1 VESAAVPQFLF
12 DSNMMIPRP
21 ATKADASRSSLKS
34 AKRDGNSCSRS
45 EAEDLD
51 QQYKSFQGASLLKET
66 SSPGIR
72 REVQRGD
79 PLLRPALTV
88 SSPSSS
94 SFSSAPPAGQPAPPA
109 SAIPDS
115 LRALT
120 LDLQSQNCASINP
133 ALMSPISN
141 IHNQLKEDMAHLLQI
156 HSKNREHEG
165 ILFKDAVN
173 INLRNCFS
181 ILRTVPKLFSD

>member
-1 VESAAVPQFLF
+1 MV
-12 DSNMMIPRP
+12 IPHP
-21 ATKADASRSSLKS
+21 ATKVDAGQSSLKLDQ
-34 AKRDGNSCSRS
+34 RDGSSCGRS
-45 EAEDLD
+45 EDEDFDLH
-51 QQYKSFQGASLLKET
+51 YKSFQGASKLEET
-66 SSPGIR
+66 SSPSKR
-72 REVQRGD
+72 QEVQRGD
-79 PLLRPALTV
+79 PSQRPVIVV
-88 SSPSSS
+88 SSPLS
-94 SFSSAPPAGQPAPPA
+94 SFSSASPGGQPAPPPA
-109 SAIPDS
+109 SAISDS

-141 IHNQLKEDMAHLLQI
+141 IQNQLKEDMAHLLQI

-173 INLRNCFS
+173 INFRNCFS